1 MRGGEAKMIKIM
13 VVGPGELER
22 ARGEEGSV
30 TTKRIVASLVLAF
43 ALGLFLSCASFAGN
57 RVFVYCTQ
65 EDSSLPSESARKVS
79 FYSYAIPTEK
89 TVKVFGFYVGPIS
102 PNGKRINL
110 ILSEEGKLQVQ
121 EAECASSYKNEPF
134 CAPMLFLPEEWVQ
147 APRAERVIPGKTVSF
162 FRGDSRGVIF
172 DSTLTYLNYEDFV
185 LATVSKAYLAEL
197 KEAVYTTVS
206 PQKWAELEVL
216 RDEINRPSKDVSQD
230 YGLPEKPKPNTKSYT
245 KPNIWGIKW
254 DKIAT
259 DPEKLFMSFKNQNV
273 ADLQNFFK
281 WGSLLNKFP
290 GKPFSITVYL
300 SMFGSDGQVD
310 YEPILEIPLFEI
322 HDLNIIPKQVEK
334 NFGVSNVVR

>member
-1 MRGGEAKMIKIM
+1 MKGGEAKMIKMM

-43 ALGLFLSCASFAGN
+43 ALGLFLSCASFAEN
-57 RVFVYCTQ
+57 RVFVYYTQ
-65 EDSSLPSESARKVS
+65 EDSSLPGELARKVS

-110 ILSEEGKLQVQ
+110 VLSEEGKLQVQ
-121 EAECASSYKNEPF
+121 EAECASLYKNEPF

-147 APRAERVIPGKTVSF
+147 APRAERVVPGKTVSF

-172 DSTLTYLNYEDFV
+172 DSTLPYLNFEDLV
-185 LATVSKAYLAEL
+185 LATVPKAYLPEL
-197 KEAVYTTVS
+197 EEAVYTTIS
-206 PQKWAELEVL
+206 PQKWAELEAS
-216 RDEINRPSKDVSQD
+216 RDEINRPSKNFSQD
-230 YGLPEKPKPNTKSYT
+230 YGYEKPRAS
-245 KPNIWGIKW
+245 IWDMKW
-254 DKIAT
+254 DDKIPT

-290 GKPFSITVYL
+290 GEPFSITVYL

-310 YEPILEIPLFEI
+310 YEPILEISPFEI

-334 NFGVSNVVR
+334 NFGVSIEVR